1 MKKYFLRNADFLFS
15 LALPRLSVHYGEERL
30 RLQQRSAAGGGPHL
44 YLLHLRQQDPGDG
57 KGDALRLSSKESIHL
72 DELVWFRRGAGGQ
85 CVASLSS
92 CLQRLIGTRVGH
104 GGTEIAPLCNLTP
117 LDLVLIFISHVR
129 VSCLCLHEHLHC
141 TEMFAG
147 CFFFPF
153 VCGQICAKGKGQH
166 SPRMDPLC
174 VRWNVCL

>member
-1 MKKYFLRNADFLFS
+1 MKKYFVCS
-15 LALPRLSVHYGEERL
+15 LALPHLSVHYGEERL

-57 KGDALRLSSKESIHL
+57 KGDALRLSSKEPIHL
-72 DELVWFRRGAGGQ
+72 DESVWFRRGGQ
-85 CVASLSS
+85 CLASLSS

-117 LDLVLIFISHVR
+117 LDLVLIFISRVR
-129 VSCLCLHEHLHC
+129 VPCLCLQEHLHC

-147 CFFFPF
+147 CFFFPLF
-153 VCGQICAKGKGQH
+153 VARFMQRAKVNIL
-166 SPRMDPLC
+166 PRMDPLC